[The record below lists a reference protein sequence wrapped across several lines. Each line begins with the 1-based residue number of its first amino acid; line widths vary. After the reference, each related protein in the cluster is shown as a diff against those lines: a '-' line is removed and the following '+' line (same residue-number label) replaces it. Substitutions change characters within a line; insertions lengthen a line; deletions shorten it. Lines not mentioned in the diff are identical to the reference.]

1 MAIPYSQ
8 GIRCRRI
15 IDEDSQLDQHLNIL
29 KQKILKRNYPS
40 NIIEQQLNKIK
51 QINRLDTLRY
61 KTLADKKQEF
71 ENFTGNKPFLPLIL
85 TFNHKFNTQKK
96 YY

>member
-8 GIRCRRI
+8 GIRYRSI

-61 KTLADKKQEF
+61 KTLADKKKNSRISQEI
-71 ENFTGNKPFLPLIL
+71 NPSY
-85 TFNHKFNTQKK
+85 H
-96 YY
+96 